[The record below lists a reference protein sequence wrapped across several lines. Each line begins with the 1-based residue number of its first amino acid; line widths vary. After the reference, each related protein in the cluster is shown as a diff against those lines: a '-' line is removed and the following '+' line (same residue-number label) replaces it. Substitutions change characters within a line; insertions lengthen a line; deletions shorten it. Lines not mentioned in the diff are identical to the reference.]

1 MSREK
6 VSTEFDGRRISVI
19 VQRFASD
26 ELAVES
32 FTRLACSA
40 SFEPVLIPVREKER
54 ESGKVQLKVSN
65 QRFVN
70 SCLTNSLSVKIYT
83 VLRTL

>member
-19 VQRFASD
+19 VYCSASD
-26 ELAVES
+26 KLAVES
-32 FTRLACSA
+32 FTRLACFGPS
-40 SFEPVLIPVREKER
+40 LIPVKER
-54 ESGKVQLKVSN
+54 ERVSGKVPLKVSN

-70 SCLTNSLSVKIYT
+70 SCLVNSLSVKIYT